1 MMVDRHDDRQT
12 DICNSRVAF
21 ATEKVHCNTYN
32 ELTEYLQSKNGHDLN
47 IFKPQS
53 NTNYLKYFVRRF
65 VAKNCMFLTWMFF
78 LWRENHESLWLNIS
92 DNVWTVQ
99 WDYCTKNIWPFCRK
113 WLEIHVATLG
123 AYCEQSGSCFEVS
136 TASSRRECK

>member
-1 MMVDRHDDRQT
+1 MFNWLDGYCYCYVQLCQAEGFLTDRQT

-21 ATEKVHCNTYN
+21 TTEKVHCNTYN

-65 VAKNCMFLTWMFF
+65 VAKNCMF
-78 LWRENHESLWLNIS
+78 
-92 DNVWTVQ
+92 
-99 WDYCTKNIWPFCRK
+99 
-113 WLEIHVATLG
+113 
-123 AYCEQSGSCFEVS
+123 
-136 TASSRRECK
+136 